1 MAEINLLKSDIG
13 AGRGLSAGGKRS
25 LFWPYI
31 LAGIFI
37 FEILGYG
44 TLFVF
49 ERSLQKQRQTLDQE
63 VTRVDFEIGKIDKER
78 LEAVSYQKRL
88 GNFKTLLDRHIFWT
102 VVLEEL
108 SKYTYKPVSYTSL
121 QADIKEYK
129 LMVSGFVPSY
139 TDLGKLMLGLKTS
152 SNIEDVKFVSSGQN
166 KSEQGG
172 LSFDMEIIFN
182 PKLLKK

>member
-1 MAEINLLKSDIG
+1 M
-13 AGRGLSAGGKRS
+13 
-25 LFWPYI
+25 
-31 LAGIFI
+31 
-37 FEILGYG
+37 
-44 TLFVF
+44 
-49 ERSLQKQRQTLDQE
+49 
-63 VTRVDFEIGKIDKER
+63 TRVDFEIGKIDKER

-152 SNIEDVKFVSSGQN
+152 SNIEKKHQHLDF
-166 KSEQGG
+166 
-172 LSFDMEIIFN
+172 LLFLCALLLLADLRRMHIFLFYA
-182 PKLLKK
+182 LLFFHCH

>member
-13 AGRGLSAGGKRS
+13 VSMAASAGEKRS
-25 LFWPYI
+25 LFWLYI

-49 ERSLQKQRQTLDQE
+49 ERSLQKQQQTLDQE
-63 VTRVDFEIGKIDKER
+63 VAKVDFEIGKIEKER

-88 GNFKTLLDRHIFWT
+88 NNFKTLLDRHIFWT

-108 SKYTYKPVSYTSL
+108 SQYTYKPVSYTSL
-121 QADIKEYK
+121 QADIKEHK
-129 LMVSGFVPSY
+129 LIVSGFVPSY
-139 TDLGKLMLGLKTS
+139 TDL
-152 SNIEDVKFVSSGQN
+152 V
-166 KSEQGG
+166 
-172 LSFDMEIIFN
+172 
-182 PKLLKK
+182 